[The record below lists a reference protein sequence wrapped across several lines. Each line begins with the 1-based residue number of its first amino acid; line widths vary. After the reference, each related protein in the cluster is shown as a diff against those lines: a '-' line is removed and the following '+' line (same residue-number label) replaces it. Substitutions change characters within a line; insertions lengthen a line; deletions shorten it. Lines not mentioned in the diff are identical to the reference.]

1 MDKMYDVPKK
11 KNDNLDPMYNGLKK
25 IKNFPGSPNYKNP
38 LAEWVQRQTGKTTT
52 QSGDN
57 SNVDSTYGP
66 IAGSAKPPF
75 HKQPMPKTKPKQDI
89 TKIPG
94 FKFGRGTE

>member
-11 KNDNLDPMYNGLKK
+11 KNNNLDPMYNGLKK

-57 SNVDSTYGP
+57 SNVDSIYGP
-66 IAGSAKPPF
+66 IAGSAKQ
-75 HKQPMPKTKPKQDI
+75 KSKKDI